1 MKTNTSILKYL
12 TAFILTSLL
21 ITTTACKKEPEH
33 YVRFKNE
40 YFEKLNVVKLD
51 EVSFGPI
58 EHGVTTDYKF
68 VYAGTFPITIETKS
82 GLKGQGTVTLKDGAP
97 GRNNWLVIVNSKGQV
112 SSVAE

>member
-1 MKTNTSILKYL
+1 MKQIIVTVL
-12 TAFILTSLL
+12 TIFF
-21 ITTTACKKEPEH
+21 ITTTSCKKEPEH
-33 YVRFKNE
+33 YIRFKNE

>member
-1 MKTNTSILKYL
+1 MKQIIVTVL
-12 TAFILTSLL
+12 TIFF
-21 ITTTACKKEPEH
+21 ITTTSCKKEPEH
-33 YVRFKNE
+33 YIRFKNE
-40 YFEKLNVVKLD
+40 YFERLNVVKLD

>member
-1 MKTNTSILKYL
+1 MKQIIVTVL
-12 TAFILTSLL
+12 TIFF
-21 ITTTACKKEPEH
+21 ITTTSCKKEPEH
-33 YVRFKNE
+33 YIRFKNE

-58 EHGVTTDYKF
+58 EHDVTTDYKF

>member
-1 MKTNTSILKYL
+1 MKQILATVL
-12 TAFILTSLL
+12 TIFF

-33 YVRFKNE
+33 YIRFKNE
-40 YFEKLNVVKLD
+40 YFERLNVVKLD

-82 GLKGQGTVTLKDGAP
+82 GLKGQGTVTLKEGAP

>member
-1 MKTNTSILKYL
+1 MKQIIATVL
-12 TAFILTSLL
+12 TIFF

-33 YVRFKNE
+33 YIRFKNE
-40 YFEKLNVVKLD
+40 YFERLNIVKLD

-68 VYAGTFPITIETKS
+68 VYPGTFPITLETKS

-97 GRNNWLVIVNSKGQV
+97 GRNNWLVVVNSKGQI

>member
-1 MKTNTSILKYL
+1 MKQIIVTVL
-12 TAFILTSLL
+12 TIFS
-21 ITTTACKKEPEH
+21 ITTTSCKKEPEH
-33 YVRFKNE
+33 YIRFKNE